1 MRCFKKN
8 QSGMKNTI
16 TKIKNT
22 LHRINS
28 GLEEAEEQSNDLGNR
43 VMEGNQAKEVR
54 EREKN
59 KRIDRRIDLG
69 NSVTS

>member
-59 KRIDRRIDLG
+59 KRIDKRIDLG